1 MKERKE
7 REVKRLTLDPVLRK
21 LAARMAS
28 ESDPALVAELWT
40 GTDDPTE
47 SYARQMKRYWEVHHP
62 SRMYDLTHED
72 SAARAVIAVYKE
84 KREQLDLCSRL

>member
-1 MKERKE
+1 ME

-21 LAARMAS
+21 LAARMAR

-40 GTDDPTE
+40 GAGDPTE

-62 SRMYDLTHED
+62 SRLFDLEYED
-72 SAARAVIAVYKE
+72 SAARAVITVYKE
-84 KREQLDLCSRL
+84 KREQLDPCSRL